1 MKHTNT
7 AFGQSSNVEQ
17 STKAG
22 PPSKGLSRRA
32 VLGGGAALLGG
43 AFLST
48 SLAGCSAVAAGDVRQ
63 LKYWHLLSG
72 GDGIKMNALVQQAN
86 EAQEEFNATQT
97 VLSWGTPYYTKLAMA
112 SVGGRAPEVAIMHAT
127 RVAGYAPGGLLDP
140 WDLDILAEEDVTED
154 TFLPRVWEKGVV
166 DGELFAIALDTHPFI
181 MMYNTDVAE
190 QAGVL
195 GPDGLLQEISSPDQF
210 LEVARAMQG
219 VTGKHG
225 LSYGFL
231 NDGAQMW
238 RLFYTLYAQH
248 GVEMVLEPG
257 QPVEVDMDA
266 AVESLEFIQSLL
278 DGTIATQTGDYG
290 TAVSEFVSGGSGL
303 FFTGV
308 WELPTMQNA
317 ELPFNAQVIPT
328 MFGTP
333 ATYADSHSFVLPH
346 QNVPDE
352 DKRRDVYTFVATV
365 LKNSISWAEAG
376 HIPAYGPIVDS
387 PAYAELIPQVNYAEA
402 AEQVVF
408 DPAAWF
414 SGSGS
419 DFQTYFAESLGGV
432 FLGRDD
438 PREGMEAFVRRL
450 EILLNRP
457 NPLEAA

>member
-1 MKHTNT
+1 M
-7 AFGQSSNVEQ
+7 
-17 STKAG
+17 
-22 PPSKGLSRRA
+22 SRRA

-63 LKYWHLLSG
+63 LKFWHLLSG

-86 EAQEEFNATQT
+86 EENEQFNATQT
-97 VLSWGTPYYTKLAMA
+97 VLTWGTPYYTKLAMA
-112 SVGGRAPEVAIMHAT
+112 SVGGRAPDVAVMHAT

-140 WDLDILAEEDVTED
+140 WDLDILAEEGVTEED
-154 TFLPRVWEKGVV
+154 FLPRVWEQGVV

-195 GPDGLLQEISSPDQF
+195 GEDGLLQEITSPDQF
-210 LEVARAMQG
+210 LEVARAMQA
-219 VTGKHG
+219 VTGEHG

-248 GVEMVLEPG
+248 GVEIVLEEG
-257 QPVEVDMDA
+257 QPVEIDMDA

-278 DGTIATQTGDYG
+278 DGTIATPTGDYG
-290 TAVSEFVSGGSGL
+290 TAVSEFVTGGSGL

-317 ELPFNAQVIPT
+317 ELPFNASVIPT
-328 MFGTP
+328 LFGTP

-352 DKRRDVYTFVATV
+352 DKRRDVYTFVASI

-376 HIPAYGPIVDS
+376 HIPSYQPIVES
-387 PAYAELIPQVNYAEA
+387 PAYAELDPQVNYAQA

-408 DPAAWF
+408 DPGAWF

-419 DFQTYFAESLGGV
+419 DFQAYFAENVQSV
-432 FLGRDD
+432 FLGREDA
-438 PREGMEAFVRRL
+438 RSGMEGFVRRL
-450 EILLNRP
+450 EIMLNRP